1 MQVHCVDDDAEGDLV
16 RNDRPE
22 HSNTYLPWLL
32 LFFVLATGNPCE
44 STSTGCCNA
53 PYQTEKSCP

>member
-1 MQVHCVDDDAEGDLV
+1 M

-22 HSNTYLPWLL
+22 HSNSYLPWVLL
-32 LFFVLATGNPCE
+32 YFALMFGNPFE
-44 STSTGCCNA
+44 RTSTGCCNA